1 MDPQNIVLMVAVLAL
16 SISIHESAHAL
27 VASRCGDQTARLKGR
42 ISLNPM
48 NHIDPFGTVLF
59 PAFCILMGFPAF
71 GWARPVPVNP
81 TNLNKP
87 RRDRALVSAAGPG
100 SNLALAVG
108 SLFLCAL
115 MAPGL
120 SDQVMPLG
128 EGLGKLLLLSVLINT
143 LLFAFNLIP
152 FPPLDGHGILE
163 YFLPRESIQWFRRN
177 QNIIQIVLLAFIFL
191 GPIGL
196 ILRPFINVMFRLQ
209 VGLVELFWG
218 RGTARYIAELL
229 NASLR

>member
-1 MDPQNIVLMVAVLAL
+1 MDPQNIVLFVTVLAI
-16 SISIHESAHAL
+16 SISIHESSHAY

-42 ISLNPM
+42 ISINPLD
-48 NHIDPFGTVLF
+48 HIDPFGTVLV
-59 PAFCILMGFPAF
+59 PALCIIMGFPPF

-81 TNLNKP
+81 ANLRKP

-108 SLFLCAL
+108 SLVLCTIF
-115 MAPGL
+115 APSL

-128 EGLGKLLLLSVLINT
+128 EGLGKLLLASVLINT
-143 LLFAFNLIP
+143 LLCVFNLIP

-163 YFLPRESIQWFRRN
+163 YFMSRKTLKWFRRN
-177 QNIIQIVLLAFIFL
+177 QNMIQIILIAFIFL

-196 ILRPFINVMFRLQ
+196 IISPFINVMLRLQ
-209 VGLVELFWG
+209 VGLVEVVWG
-218 RGTARYIAELL
+218 PETARYIMILL
-229 NASLR
+229 NSLF